1 MAQKIFFE
9 KVLDK
14 TIRDALYMQG
24 FDFSESEANEEKS
37 LMMTD
42 QRNRKHTQAATT
54 LATIWSAYAGVSQ
67 AMQPTGCPE
76 GCDYV
81 SRLNL
86 AGQVMGTEG
95 TIADRQLK
103 T

>member
-1 MAQKIFFE
+1 
-9 KVLDK
+9 
-14 TIRDALYMQG
+14 
-24 FDFSESEANEEKS
+24 
-37 LMMTD
+37 MMTN
-42 QRNRKHTQAATT
+42 QRDRKHMQTATT
-54 LATIWSAYAGVSQ
+54 LATIWSASAGVSN

-86 AGQVMGTEG
+86 AGQFMVDLG
-95 TIADRQLK
+95 TIVDRQLK